1 MKKAIDNGHASRV
14 PDDQLSNWDDDQT
27 DEWTDD
33 QLRKGQSMFSS
44 PLQCISSE
52 KIPVVLD
59 CSAVFENEWLKKHLL
74 QGPDQLNSLTGVLT
88 RFRKEKV
95 AFTCDIEQMFHS
107 FYVNPE
113 DRNFLHF
120 LWFEN
125 NDLTKPIVQYQMN
138 VHLFGAASSP
148 GVAEFCLHQTAE
160 THRQDFGNITSDFLL
175 RDFYVDDG
183 LKSVPT
189 AEQALQFN
197 QGRSNNVRKRQFTPT
212 QVRQ

>member
-1 MKKAIDNGHASRV
+1 M
-14 PDDQLSNWDDDQT
+14 
-27 DEWTDD
+27 
-33 QLRKGQSMFSS
+33 
-44 PLQCISSE
+44 
-52 KIPVVLD
+52 
-59 CSAVFENEWLKKHLL
+59 HL
-74 QGPDQLNSLTGVLT
+74 
-88 RFRKEKV
+88 
-95 AFTCDIEQMFHS
+95 
-107 FYVNPE
+107 
-113 DRNFLHF
+113 

-125 NDLTKPIVQYQMN
+125 KYQMK